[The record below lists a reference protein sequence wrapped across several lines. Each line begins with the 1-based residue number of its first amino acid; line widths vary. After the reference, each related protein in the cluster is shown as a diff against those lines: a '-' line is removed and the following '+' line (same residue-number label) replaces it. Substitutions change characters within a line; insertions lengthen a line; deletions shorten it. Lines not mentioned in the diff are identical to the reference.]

1 VVNHRALMCVV
12 WTRVAIA
19 MRFFL
24 IGFLLVVAAPATR
37 ADIYECMDPSGNK
50 RFTNIKAE
58 AKGCKLL
65 NVSVPTTVPAPPKA
79 APPAKGGAAA
89 TPTPS
94 SFPRVDTD
102 TQRQRDSDRRRILEQ
117 ELTSEERLLDQAKKE
132 LASQDSVRLGSE
144 RNYQKVIER
153 LEPYKKKVKLH
164 EDNIASL
171 KRELSAT
178 R

>member
-1 VVNHRALMCVV
+1 
-12 WTRVAIA
+12 

-24 IGFLLVVAAPATR
+24 IGFLLAVAAPAR
-37 ADIYECMDPSGNK
+37 ADIYECVDPSGNK

-65 NVSVPTTVPAPPKA
+65 NVSVPNTVPAPPKA
-79 APPAKGGAAA
+79 PSAKGGAAA

-94 SFPRVDTD
+94 TFPRVDTD

-117 ELTSEERLLDQAKKE
+117 ELASEERLLDQARKE

-164 EDNIASL
+164 EDNLASL

>member
-1 VVNHRALMCVV
+1 
-12 WTRVAIA
+12 

-24 IGFLLVVAAPATR
+24 IGLLLAVSAAVR
-37 ADIYECMDPSGNK
+37 ADIYECVDPNGNK

-65 NVSVPTTVPAPPKA
+65 NVTVPNVVPAPKA
-79 APPAKGGAAA
+79 PAAKGGAAA

-94 SFPRVDTD
+94 SFPKVDAD
-102 TQRQRDSDRRRILEQ
+102 TQRQRDTDRRRILEQ
-117 ELTSEERLLDQAKKE
+117 ELSNEEKLLDQARKE
-132 LASQDSVRLGSE
+132 LAAQDSVRLGSE
-144 RNYQKVIER
+144 RNYQRVIDR

-171 KRELSAT
+171 KRELAAT
-178 R
+178 K